1 MAFGE
6 QLFEDATFE
15 HDGHPRLFEDNEIM
29 AKVALIQT
37 VEIN

>member
-15 HDGHPRLFEDNEIM
+15 HDGHPTLFDQEIL
-29 AKVALIQT
+29 AKLALGQT
-37 VEIN
+37 VELN